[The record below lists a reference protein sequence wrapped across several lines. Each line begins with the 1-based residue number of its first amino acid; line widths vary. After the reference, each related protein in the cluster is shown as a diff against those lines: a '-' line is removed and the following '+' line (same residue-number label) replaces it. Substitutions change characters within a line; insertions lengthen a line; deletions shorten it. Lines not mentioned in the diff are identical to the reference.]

1 MPLSSFDDV
10 INSFFSLSSTCLFT
24 LRTESR
30 VQIIHRLQETLALHQ
45 HADRR
50 PASTASFT
58 SVAAA
63 DPQHFGGLHTSP
75 PILSLNSYLVN
86 FSEEI
91 DNWVR
96 EREMRFLTKGL
107 WLLIESQINR
117 NFKEMVLKDAGEAEK
132 QKALKQVE
140 LDLLV
145 LHKNLTNVEVGLQAD
160 GNGLESLIGRLK
172 L

>member
-1 MPLSSFDDV
+1 
-10 INSFFSLSSTCLFT
+10 
-24 LRTESR
+24 
-30 VQIIHRLQETLALHQ
+30 
-45 HADRR
+45 
-50 PASTASFT
+50 
-58 SVAAA
+58 
-63 DPQHFGGLHTSP
+63 
-75 PILSLNSYLVN
+75 LVN